1 MTWPVS
7 SMSPCLPFE
16 AGNRKKAPLPM
27 RWLVRVCRLYQV
39 SSDYLLGLSNIDPV
53 YEQRRRL
60 EQFSPEELTDLK
72 KYESY
77 LLWKKR
83 SEKNKT

>member
-27 RWLVRVCRLYQV
+27 RCWCASADFIR
-39 SSDYLLGLSNIDPV
+39 SHPITLLGLSNIDPV